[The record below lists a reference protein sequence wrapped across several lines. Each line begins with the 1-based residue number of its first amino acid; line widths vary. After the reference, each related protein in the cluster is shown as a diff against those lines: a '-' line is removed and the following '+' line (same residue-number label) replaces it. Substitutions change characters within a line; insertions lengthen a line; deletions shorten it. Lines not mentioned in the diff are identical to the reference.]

1 MTGSAW
7 HQARGSCRG
16 TSLLPRPFRRSLG
29 SMNRLLRLTG
39 MISFRRS
46 PLPRLGAS
54 RSIPGFT
61 VPRALQ
67 ATLLEDHYLLT
78 LPIPASSCRHDQ
90 VPQVDRRV
98 QVPVM
103 PGAACVASPG
113 SFPLQFRVDGAAGAA
128 GPAAGEPHGARIT
141 RVWRHWPLASSSR
154 AGSPY
159 PRHLARV
166 LDFPVS
172 AHPRQERGGARLSQ
186 NRVTAPGDD
195 LGYVDLEG
203 DHQVGDQDSFPPRR
217 VAGPVSPSLSGMA
230 EPARHGAS
238 APCLGAAWVLYMN
251 RESKIDDRV
260 PIPVML
266 DTALAARR
274 PRFRLQHWIVEVEG
288 LASPAIRGRQQRG
301 GTRTSRRGPL

>member
-16 TSLLPRPFRRSLG
+16 TSLLPRPFRSSLG

-113 SFPLQFRVDGAAGAA
+113 SFPLQFRVHGAAGAA
-128 GPAAGEPHGARIT
+128 GPAAGEPHGASHLG
-141 RVWRHWPLASSSR
+141 VPPLALSFLI
-154 AGSPY
+154 AC
-159 PRHLARV
+159 
-166 LDFPVS
+166 
-172 AHPRQERGGARLSQ
+172 RLSIS
-186 NRVTAPGDD
+186 AP
-195 LGYVDLEG
+195 
-203 DHQVGDQDSFPPRR
+203 P
-217 VAGPVSPSLSGMA
+217 
-230 EPARHGAS
+230 GAS
-238 APCLGAAWVLYMN
+238 LGFP
-251 RESKIDDRV
+251 RE
-260 PIPVML
+260 
-266 DTALAARR
+266 R
-274 PRFRLQHWIVEVEG
+274 PPTPG
-288 LASPAIRGRQQRG
+288 TRGRQAISTWGNRAG
-301 GTRTSRRGPL
+301 R